1 MNRWLVRNRKELED
15 LVEELKKELIKN
27 SSIKDQDILYVYTDD
42 TSEEL
47 FNLRYKFL
55 ISNDGKSINLDKK
68 EELNKTIDIPYTLYY
83 KTKKANEPAI
93 VNDEYLKIFFNE
105 ELSVVEEDIRKRFAI
120 YVETQ
125 PLATKKITSRIK
137 YLDELLPNK
146 INVDNPISIFEIR
159 DEKILENLRTELS
172 SGGKY
177 HEWDRKGSYSGEILQ
192 TLNMYISFLNDEKS
206 KKNINIE
213 VETNENDSNNDE
225 NSFKSFLN
233 KINPKQGLKIHSS
246 INNID
251 FVIGQPNT
259 GKSYHFEEKQ
269 IFNNGINNNDYKYL
283 KIPVSGGIG
292 NEYKGLQSTDLAIT
306 YDPIKKEIRFGEFLQ
321 ILMSAIVNPNIP
333 HVIFLDDFHNQD
345 ISSLLSEYTPLFK
358 SQQKRD
364 IPNIDSSNEIFNQT
378 FSSTDEFIKIWN
390 KFIKEHCLDIPKV
403 PITNR
408 ISGESL
414 YLVYP
419 SNFYLLGA
427 ANFNANTLNIFADWE
442 DRARITYKDPIETFT
457 LSNDDA
463 GFVECCKELNT
474 KLRSILENKDIF
486 DYEKYCFGMWKIV
499 EPDGNPISDPSKQKD
514 IFRFLFGMIKNSL
527 RFNNKNSLINTIGKS
542 LFIEMQSNDWFRSNI
557 KEINQD
563 LEDKVFFKI
572 LHTYNIYEEDI

>member
-1 MNRWLVRNRKELED
+1 LIISSIENNSFGRNNSATKSSDSDYDPPVVFLKALVFLAYITKNEYAYLLYNLNDLELEFDDIILKIIDSRLKQID
-15 LVEELKKELIKN
+15 LQKIDISLENKYKDIKFATYLENINLIENISGKYKLTDTNFKLYKERILSIPIKNTEKNNTLIPSSICTEQIIEKDKFKEIPNTKNKYENKNMIFSFLKKLNI
-27 SSIKDQDILYVYTDD
+27 
-42 TSEEL
+42 
-47 FNLRYKFL
+47 
-55 ISNDGKSINLDKK
+55 INI
-68 EELNKTIDIPYTLYY
+68 THTLS
-83 KTKKANEPAI
+83 
-93 VNDEYLKIFFNE
+93 D
-105 ELSVVEEDIRKRFAI
+105 
-120 YVETQ
+120 
-125 PLATKKITSRIK
+125 
-137 YLDELLPNK
+137 
-146 INVDNPISIFEIR
+146 
-159 DEKILENLRTELS
+159 
-172 SGGKY
+172 
-177 HEWDRKGSYSGEILQ
+177 
-192 TLNMYISFLNDEKS
+192 
-206 KKNINIE
+206 NINFI
-213 VETNENDSNNDE
+213 
-225 NSFKSFLN
+225 
-233 KINPKQGLKIHSS
+233 
-246 INNID
+246 
-251 FVIGQPNT
+251 IGQPNT
-259 GKSYHFEEKQ
+259 GKSYNFEESN
-269 IFNNGINNNDYKYL
+269 IFDAKYKNNEHYKYL

-306 YDPIKKEIRFGEFLQ
+306 YDPIKKELRFGEFLQ
-321 ILMSAIVNPNIP
+321 ILMSAIVNPNVP

-358 SQQKRD
+358 SQQKRN
-364 IPNIDSSNEIFNQT
+364 IRNIDSSHEIFNQT

-563 LEDKVFFKI
+563 LEEKEFFKI

>member
-1 MNRWLVRNRKELED
+1 MKLKKYMRRLNNTDLGLSGKNGCEIILDSEGKELFSHISKDEEID
-15 LVEELKKELIKN
+15 FLNIHNFESFTLKKKHETSQKFTSKELKKFFTENNLQEGDYVELLILIGTPQNYFINFIYDKKLIFEKTLTNDFESNTNTKLEKFLNGEIEKEISVGTHIITISQGEKRKKRADAKDNTQFYNIEIKN
-27 SSIKDQDILYVYTDD
+27 TA
-42 TSEEL
+42 SEV
-47 FNLRYKFL
+47 
-55 ISNDGKSINLDKK
+55 I
-68 EELNKTIDIPYTLYY
+68 ELN
-83 KTKKANEPAI
+83 
-93 VNDEYLKIFFNE
+93 
-105 ELSVVEEDIRKRFAI
+105 
-120 YVETQ
+120 
-125 PLATKKITSRIK
+125 
-137 YLDELLPNK
+137 
-146 INVDNPISIFEIR
+146 
-159 DEKILENLRTELS
+159 EKILLIDLNNYTFENKKIEKSVSEIEIPILS
-172 SGGKY
+172 SP
-177 HEWDRKGSYSGEILQ
+177 
-192 TLNMYISFLNDEKS
+192 TNSF
-206 KKNINIE
+206 
-213 VETNENDSNNDE
+213 ENKI
-225 NSFKSFLN
+225 FKSFIK
-233 KINPKQGLKIHSS
+233 KIEQKNEVQMDIKW
-246 INNID
+246 NNIE
-251 FVIGQPNT
+251 FIIGQPNT
-259 GKSYHFEEKQ
+259 GKSYNFEESN
-269 IFNNGINNNDYKYL
+269 IFDAKYKNNEHYKYL

-306 YDPIKKEIRFGEFLQ
+306 YDPIKKELRFGEFLQ
-321 ILMSAIVNPNIP
+321 ILMSAIVNPNVP

-364 IPNIDSSNEIFNQT
+364 IPNIDSSHEIFNQT

-563 LEDKVFFKI
+563 LEEKEFFKI

>member
-1 MNRWLVRNRKELED
+1 MKLKKYMRRLNNTDLGLSGKNGCEIILDSEGKELFSHISKDEEID
-15 LVEELKKELIKN
+15 FLNIHNFESFTLKKKHETSQKFTSKELKKFFTENNLQEGDYVELLILIGTPQNYFINFIYDKKLIFEKTLTNDFESNTNTKLEKFLNGEIEKEISVGTHIITISQGEKRKKRADAKDNTQFYNIEIKN
-27 SSIKDQDILYVYTDD
+27 TA
-42 TSEEL
+42 SEV
-47 FNLRYKFL
+47 
-55 ISNDGKSINLDKK
+55 I
-68 EELNKTIDIPYTLYY
+68 ELN
-83 KTKKANEPAI
+83 
-93 VNDEYLKIFFNE
+93 
-105 ELSVVEEDIRKRFAI
+105 
-120 YVETQ
+120 
-125 PLATKKITSRIK
+125 
-137 YLDELLPNK
+137 
-146 INVDNPISIFEIR
+146 
-159 DEKILENLRTELS
+159 EKILLIDLNNYTFENKKIEKSVSEIEIPILS
-172 SGGKY
+172 SP
-177 HEWDRKGSYSGEILQ
+177 
-192 TLNMYISFLNDEKS
+192 TNSF
-206 KKNINIE
+206 
-213 VETNENDSNNDE
+213 ENKI
-225 NSFKSFLN
+225 FKSFIK
-233 KINPKQGLKIHSS
+233 KIEQKNEVQMDIKW
-246 INNID
+246 NNIE
-251 FVIGQPNT
+251 FIIGQPNT
-259 GKSYHFEEKQ
+259 GKSYNFEESN
-269 IFNNGINNNDYKYL
+269 IFDAKYKNNEHYKYL

-306 YDPIKKEIRFGEFLQ
+306 YDPIKKELRFGEFLQ
-321 ILMSAIVNPNIP
+321 ILMSAIVNPNVP

-364 IPNIDSSNEIFNQT
+364 ILDINSSHEIFNQT

-563 LEDKVFFKI
+563 LEEKEFFKI